1 MKDVLIVGAGCAG
14 MTAALYAA
22 RAGKRV
28 LLLEGT
34 AIGGQIASSPRVEN
48 YPGISSVS
56 GLDFSYALFEQAQAL
71 GVEFAFAPV
80 TGLRPAKDGAPFA
93 VLTADGPQ
101 EGKSVI
107 LATGSAHRTLGLARE
122 KELTGRGVSYCAVCD
137 GAFYKGADV
146 AVVGGGSAA
155 LQSAE
160 SLCGVCRKVTLIL
173 RRDVFRGEEALVSRV
188 TALPNL
194 EVLRSTTV
202 QALHGQEH
210 LEAVTL
216 RDEKTGAGRRLAV
229 SGLFPAVGQTPAT
242 APFADQIQTDEAGY
256 FTAGED
262 CVTSL
267 PGVFAA
273 GDCRAKRVR
282 QLTTAAAD
290 GTVAALA
297 ACAWAEAH

>member
-28 LLLEGT
+28 LLLEGS